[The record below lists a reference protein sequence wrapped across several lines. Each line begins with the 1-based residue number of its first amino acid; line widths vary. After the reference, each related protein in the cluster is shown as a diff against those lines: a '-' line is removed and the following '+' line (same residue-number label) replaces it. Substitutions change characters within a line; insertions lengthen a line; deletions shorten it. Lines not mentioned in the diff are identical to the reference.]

1 MKRNIVILPAAA
13 AILSAALLS
22 CEKETDTGNGTPG
35 EEEVYDVVPVAE
47 SGWDIYTG
55 TGYRYGASII
65 VNDDSSVDLWLAAPG
80 GTFGEGVKTYLSD
93 EKEAQPLG
101 TEGTLAQYF
110 EFDEEKYRIVGRS
123 SKVVYNLGDPVKI
136 RVKKANLE
144 QKLLDYELVETGLE
158 ERLQETVPEEE
169 RAARK
174 AARKEKIRG
183 AIRESKKKKARMKK

>member
-110 EFDEEKYRIVGRS
+110 EFDEDFVRISLYCPSWNSTQESFTLSLYAWDTDYDNTVAGEPLAACRFEKYGDNTWLDLYAGDNKLEMHRFRFRVRDQCRI
-123 SKVVYNLGDPVKI
+123 I
-136 RVKKANLE
+136 R
-144 QKLLDYELVETGLE
+144 
-158 ERLQETVPEEE
+158 
-169 RAARK
+169 
-174 AARKEKIRG
+174 
-183 AIRESKKKKARMKK
+183 